1 MKFRTGLMLIF
12 LLFLPA
18 SVQAQG
24 GENPL
29 YLPFVSRGL
38 SAPQLKWAYGG
49 CYSSWCETGWYSS
62 PAVMNIDGDP
72 QGEIIASAYTLWA
85 LDGESGE
92 LEWRVDPSGGRTWP
106 GIVLADLDRDGTT
119 EIVIA
124 QGNSWVTVYT
134 LSGALKWE
142 RKILNLTPQHPD
154 PELRGLL
161 VADLD
166 GNNSS
171 LEVVVSSAIRSS
183 TSTWVLES
191 NGNPRAGWP
200 QITSQNSGYAWGV
213 FNDNT
218 SAANLSGD
226 SRLEL
231 IVPTD
236 VHYILGLHPD
246 GSPLGVNVSA
256 FPNHDVKVWGRIG
269 VWEDMNIE
277 IRSWGECQAGQ
288 PRSENYR
295 PNFANSPAS
304 IGDLNNDGQ
313 LEIVV
318 VGNVYDCSKDP
329 YESRYYGPFIFNAD
343 RTRFNSSGFDWRST
357 PIDTGAPLSEDYNL
371 IESALPNPVLADLD
385 GDGFKE
391 ILFAS
396 YDGRLHAFW
405 LDKTEHGSWPYSV
418 YEPAEGSY
426 RFASEPA
433 VADLDNDG
441 LAEVIFASWPQKD
454 PNRSGKLHIL
464 SAFGQLLFTI
474 DLPAARN
481 GRWNGALAAPT
492 LANVDNDSDLE
503 VVLNTAYSGV
513 VVYDLPG
520 TAQARILWA
529 TGRGNYRRTGAP

>member
-62 PAVMNIDGDP
+62 PTVMNIDGDP

-92 LEWRVDPSGGRTWP
+92 LEWRVDPQGGRTWP
-106 GIVLADLDRDGTT
+106 GVVLADLDRDGTT

-124 QGNSWVTVYT
+124 QGNSWVTAYT
-134 LSGALKWE
+134 LSGTLKWE
-142 RKILNLTPQHPD
+142 RKIPNLTPQHPD

-183 TSTWVLES
+183 TSTWVLDS

-213 FNDNT
+213 FNDNA

-246 GSPLGVNVSA
+246 GSPLGVNASA

-269 VWEDMNIE
+269 VWEDLNIE

-441 LAEVIFASWPQKD
+441 LAEVIFTSWSQKGT
-454 PNRSGKLHIL
+454 NHSGKLHIL
-464 SAFGQLLFTI
+464 SAFGQPLFTL

-481 GRWNGALAAPT
+481 GSWNGALAAPT
-492 LANVDNDSDLE
+492 LANVDNDTDLE